1 MKGCRPLTDEE
12 VKRVRRSFTGRY
24 ARRNESLVVL
34 GVACG
39 FRISEV
45 LSLRVG
51 DVLQHGKVVD
61 RVTVARR
68 YMKGGKAG
76 KAESRTVRLAPEA
89 RAVLSVWLEQL
100 AAQLQGALDPQTPVF
115 CSRVRDQD
123 TGLRR
128 AISREQAWR
137 VLTAVFAANELQGR
151 LGTHCLR
158 KTFANNVYE
167 ANHHDLPKTQKALGH
182 RNINSTVAYLSF
194 REEDVELAI
203 LAAASRTL
211 AA

>member
-1 MKGCRPLTDEE
+1 MKGCRPLSDDE
-12 VKRVRRSFTGRY
+12 VKRVRRSFSGRY
-24 ARRNESLVVL
+24 AKRNEAMVVL

-39 FRISEV
+39 FRISEL

-51 DVLQHGKVVD
+51 DVRQHGQIVD
-61 RVTVARR
+61 RVTVQRR

-76 KAESRTVRLAPEA
+76 KAESRSVRLAPQA
-89 RAVLSVWLEQL
+89 RAALSLWLEAL
-100 AAQLQGALDPQTPVF
+100 AKGTRELDPARYVF
-115 CSRVRDQD
+115 ESRTTGPNRGSRPISRV
-123 TGLRR
+123 
-128 AISREQAWR
+128 QAWR
-137 VLTAVFAANELQGR
+137 ILDAAFEANGLQGK

-158 KTFANNVYE
+158 KTFANAVYE
-167 ANHHDLPKTQKALGH
+167 ANHHDLPRTQKALGH

-203 LAAASRTL
+203 LAAAARTL